1 MVDIFEEVS
10 EDLRRDRSLTLWRKY
25 GSYVIGLAVLVVV
38 GVAGYQGWT
47 GYRQQQ
53 REAAAI
59 RYAGALDLARA
70 GRPAEAA
77 DAFKVIAAEGVGEG
91 YGVLA
96 RFQEANQRLQAGDV
110 AGGLAILDAVA
121 ADAGVEAVFRDL
133 ATLTA
138 ASQRIAGR
146 GDPAALRDRLEA
158 LDRPD
163 NPWRFS
169 AIELRAL
176 LALNGGD
183 DRRGRE
189 LLKRLVDDAATPQ
202 AMRARAAELLAVI
215 GS

>member
-1 MVDIFEEVS
+1 MVDIFDEVS
-10 EDLRRDRSLTLWRKY
+10 EDLRRDKSLTLWRKY
-25 GSYVIGLAVLVVV
+25 GNYVIGLALIVVV
-38 GVAGYQGWT
+38 GVALFQGWKS
-47 GYRQQQ
+47 YRQQGLD
-53 REAAAI
+53 AAAV
-59 RYAGALDLARA
+59 RYASALDLARA
-70 GRPAEAA
+70 GKAAEAA
-77 DAFKVIAAEGVGEG
+77 DAFKVIAAEGSGEG

-96 RFQEANQRLQAGDV
+96 RFQEAIQRRQAGDA
-110 AGGLAILDAVA
+110 AGALAVLDAVA
-121 ADAGVEAVFRDL
+121 LDGNVEPVLRDL

-138 ASQRIAGR
+138 ASQRIAAG
-146 GDPAALRDRLEA
+146 GDISALRDRLEA

-169 AIELRAL
+169 AVELRAL

-202 AMRARAAELLAVI
+202 AMRGRAAELLAVI